1 MRDFTF
7 QNATKVIFG
16 RGAEEKV
23 GVETAALARKA
34 LLHFGGGSVRKSG
47 LYDRIV
53 ASLAEA
59 GVDVVALGGV
69 KPNPRLSLVEEGI
82 ALCRREKVDAVIA
95 VGGGSVIDSAKAIA
109 LGAPADVPLWDF
121 FEGKA
126 RPDRA
131 LPVGV
136 VLTLPAAGSETSPVS
151 VITNER
157 GLYKKGFR
165 NGLLRP
171 RFALLNPELTFTL
184 PPEQTGAGAVD
195 MLAHVMERYF
205 TNERD
210 VELTDRLCEATMRTI
225 IANLPR
231 ALADPRDYAA
241 RAELMWASTI
251 AHNDLLD
258 TGREGDWASHKIEHE
273 LSALYDVAH
282 GIGLAV
288 VFPAW
293 MSHVVDHDRSR
304 FAQFAHRVWD
314 VEPDFFDPGRTA
326 REGIARFVAFLRS
339 CGLPTTLRELAIGDD
354 RFGEMARKAVE
365 AGPIGTFVPLGEDD
379 VRTILEGCR

>member
-16 RGAEEKV
+16 RGAEEAV
-23 GVETAALARKA
+23 GAEAAALARKV
-34 LLHFGGGSVRKSG
+34 LLHYGGGSVKRSG
-47 LYDRIV
+47 LFDRVV
-53 ASLAEA
+53 ASLTEA
-59 GVDVVALGGV
+59 GVDVVELGGV

-82 ALCRREKVDAVIA
+82 ALCRRERVDLILA

-109 LGAPADVPLWDF
+109 LGVPADGPLWDF
-121 FEGKA
+121 FEGRAK
-126 RPDRA
+126 PGEA

-136 VLTLPAAGSETSPVS
+136 ILTLPAAGSETSPVS

-165 NGLLRP
+165 NALLRP
-171 RFALLNPELTFTL
+171 RFALLNPELTFSL
-184 PPEQTGAGAVD
+184 PAEQTRAGAVD

-225 IANLPR
+225 VANLPR
-231 ALADPRDYAA
+231 ALTDPENYAA
-241 RAELMWASTI
+241 RAELMWASTV
-251 AHNDLLD
+251 AHCDLLD

-293 MSHVVDHDRSR
+293 MDYVVDHDPSR

-326 REGIARFVAFLRS
+326 REGIARVVAFLRS
-339 CGLPTTLRELAIGDD
+339 CGLPTTLQELAIGDD
-354 RFGEMARKAVE
+354 RFDEMARKAVE
-365 AGPIGTFVPLGEDD
+365 SGPIGAFVPLGESD
-379 VRTILEGCR
+379 VRAILERCR

>member
-7 QNATKVIFG
+7 QNGTKILFG
-16 RGAEEKV
+16 RAAEERVGAE
-23 GVETAALARKA
+23 TAPLAA
-34 LLHFGGGSVRKSG
+34 TVLLHYGGGSVKRSG
-47 LYDRIV
+47 LYDRIA
-53 ASLAEA
+53 ASLADA
-59 GVDVVALGGV
+59 AVDVVELGGV
-69 KPNPRLSLVEEGI
+69 QPNPRLSLVERGI
-82 ALCRREKVDAVIA
+82 ELGRRERIGLVLA

-109 LGAPADVPLWDF
+109 LGIPASCGVWDF
-121 FEGKA
+121 FEGISK
-126 RPDRA
+126 PERA

-151 VITNER
+151 VITNEE
-157 GLYKKGFR
+157 GLYKRGFR

-171 RFALLNPELTFTL
+171 RFALLNPELTFSL
-184 PPEQTGAGAVD
+184 PADQTRFGAVD

-205 TNERD
+205 TNEAD
-210 VELTDRLCEATMRTI
+210 VELTDRLCEATMKTI

-231 ALADPRDYAA
+231 ALARPDDYAA

-258 TGREGDWASHKIEHE
+258 TGREGDWASHRIEHE

-282 GIGLAV
+282 GAGLAV

-293 MSHVVDHDRSR
+293 MDHVVGHDLRR

-314 VEPDFFDPGRTA
+314 VEPDFFDMERTA
-326 REGIARFVAFLRS
+326 REGIARFRAFLRS
-339 CGLPTTLRELAIGDD
+339 CGLATTLKELSIGDD
-354 RFGEMARKAVE
+354 RFDEMARKAVE
-365 AGPIGTFVPLGEDD
+365 KGPVGTFVPLGEED
-379 VRTILEGCR
+379 VRAVLERCR

>member
-7 QNATKVIFG
+7 QNGTKILFG
-16 RGAEEKV
+16 RSAEERI
-23 GVETAALARKA
+23 GVETAPFASKV
-34 LLHFGGGSVRKSG
+34 LLHYGGGSIKRSG
-47 LYDRIV
+47 LYGRIA
-53 ASLAEA
+53 ASLADA
-59 GVDVVALGGV
+59 AVDVVELGGV
-69 KPNPRLSLVEEGI
+69 RPNPRLSLVERGIELGRREGI
-82 ALCRREKVDAVIA
+82 GLVLA

-109 LGAPADVPLWDF
+109 LGVPAPCGVWDF
-121 FEGKA
+121 FEGIAK
-126 RPDRA
+126 PERA

-151 VITNER
+151 VITNEE
-157 GLYKKGFR
+157 GLYKRGFR

-171 RFALLNPELTFTL
+171 RFALLNPELTFSL
-184 PPEQTGAGAVD
+184 PADQTRFGAVD

-205 TNERD
+205 TNEAD

-231 ALADPRDYAA
+231 ALARPDDYAA

-258 TGREGDWASHKIEHE
+258 TGREGDWASHRIEHE

-282 GIGLAV
+282 GAGLAV

-293 MSHVVDHDRSR
+293 MDHVVGHDLRR

-314 VEPDFFDPGRTA
+314 VEPDFFDVERTA
-326 REGIARFVAFLRS
+326 REGIARFRAFLRS
-339 CGLPTTLRELAIGDD
+339 CGLATTLKELSIGDD
-354 RFGEMARKAVE
+354 RFGEMARKTVE
-365 AGPIGTFVPLGEDD
+365 KGPVGTFVPLGEED
-379 VRTILEGCR
+379 VRAVLERCR